1 MTDFDPDSELE
12 LEEEEEESAPE
23 QSSNRTFL
31 IVAIGLGGLFAVGMI
46 CVVLYI
52 FLVAPRQQAA
62 NATQVAS
69 RNAANTQVAI
79 DAALTANPITNTP
92 VPSDT
97 TPPTDTQAPS
107 ITDTPVIAA
116 GGTTDTATVT
126 NTSGPT
132 FTPSRT
138 PTAAQQQPGL
148 SGGAGT
154 GTPTRVT
161 GAGNTDTVTPTPSRT
176 SAQAGTTTTPT
187 GTSATGG
194 GAGLELTATA
204 AALPNTGFADEV
216 GGPGLFIAAIV
227 LVAVVF
233 VVRRLRLQNS

>member
-12 LEEEEEESAPE
+12 PEEEEEESAPE

-31 IVAIGLGGLFAVGMI
+31 IVAIGLGGLFVVGMI
-46 CVVLYI
+46 CIGLYI
-52 FLVAPRQQAA
+52 FLVAPRQQATS
-62 NATQVAS
+62 ATQVAAI
-69 RNAANTQVAI
+69 NATNTQVAI

-97 TPPTDTQAPS
+97 TPPTDTEVPS
-107 ITDTPVIAA
+107 ITDTPVIAP
-116 GGTTDTATVT
+116 GGTTDTATAT

-138 PTAAQQQPGL
+138 PTAAQQQPGP

-154 GTPTRVT
+154 GTPTRVVSVG
-161 GAGNTDTVTPTPSRT
+161 GATVTPTFTRT
-176 SAQAGTTTTPT
+176 ATRT
-187 GTSATGG
+187 GTAATSTESSIGG
-194 GAGLELTATA
+194 GGQTPSPT
-204 AALPNTGFADEV
+204 ALPNTGFADEV

>member
-12 LEEEEEESAPE
+12 PEEEEEESAPE

-31 IVAIGLGGLFAVGMI
+31 IVAIGLGGLFVVGMI
-46 CVVLYI
+46 CIGLYL

-62 NATQVAS
+62 SATQVAAI
-69 RNAANTQVAI
+69 NATNTQVAI

-92 VPSDT
+92 VPSFT
-97 TPPTDTQAPS
+97 VPPTDTEAPL
-107 ITDTPVIAA
+107 ITDTPVIPPV
-116 GGTTDTATVT
+116 GGPTDTATVT

-132 FTPSRT
+132 LTPSRT
-138 PTAAQQQPGL
+138 PTAAQQQPGQ

-154 GTPTRVT
+154 GTPTRVAGIG
-161 GAGNTDTVTPTPSRT
+161 GATVTPTFTR
-176 SAQAGTTTTPT
+176 TPT
-187 GTSATGG
+187 RTGTAATSTESIFGG
-194 GAGLELTATA
+194 GGQTPSPT
-204 AALPNTGFADEV
+204 ALPNTGFADEV

>member
-12 LEEEEEESAPE
+12 PEEEEEESAPE

-31 IVAIGLGGLFAVGMI
+31 IVAIGLGGLFLVGMI
-46 CVVLYI
+46 CIGLYI
-52 FLVAPRQQAA
+52 GLVAPRQQDAS
-62 NATQVAS
+62 ATRVAEI
-69 RNAANTQVAI
+69 NAANTQVAI

-92 VPSDT
+92 VPSFT
-97 TPPTDTQAPS
+97 VPPTDTEAPS
-107 ITDTPVIAA
+107 ITNTPVIAP
-116 GGTTDTATVT
+116 GGPTDTATVT

-154 GTPTRVT
+154 GTPTRVVGVG
-161 GAGNTDTVTPTPSRT
+161 GATVTPTFTRTAT
-176 SAQAGTTTTPT
+176 SAGTAA
-187 GTSATGG
+187 TSTEDIFGG
-194 GAGLELTATA
+194 GAGVTASPT
-204 AALPNTGFADEV
+204 ALPNTGFADEV
-216 GGPGLFIAAIV
+216 GGPGLFIAALV

>member
-31 IVAIGLGGLFAVGMI
+31 IVAIGLGGLFLVGMI
-46 CVVLYI
+46 CIGLYI

-62 NATQVAS
+62 EATRVAAINAT
-69 RNAANTQVAI
+69 NTQVPI

-107 ITDTPVIAA
+107 ITDTPVIAV

-161 GAGNTDTVTPTPSRT
+161 GVDTVTPTPSRT
-176 SAQAGTTTTPT
+176 PTQAGGTAGP
-187 GTSATGG
+187 TSATASGG

>member
-1 MTDFDPDSELE
+1 TDFDPDSELE
-12 LEEEEEESAPE
+12 PEEEEEESAPE

-31 IVAIGLGGLFAVGMI
+31 IVAIGLGGLFVVGMI
-46 CVVLYI
+46 CIGLYI
-52 FLVAPRQQAA
+52 WLVAPRQQAA

-154 GTPTRVT
+154 GTPTRVVGVG
-161 GAGNTDTVTPTPSRT
+161 GATVTPTFTRT
-176 SAQAGTTTTPT
+176 AT
-187 GTSATGG
+187 GTGTAATSTESSTGG
-194 GAGLELTATA
+194 GGQTPSPT
-204 AALPNTGFADEV
+204 ALPNTGFADEV

>member
-12 LEEEEEESAPE
+12 PEEEEEESAPE

-31 IVAIGLGGLFAVGMI
+31 IVSIGLGGLFIVGMI
-46 CVVLYI
+46 CIGLYI
-52 FLVAPRQQAA
+52 WLVAPRQQGG
-62 NATQVAS
+62 NATQVAAI
-69 RNAANTQVAI
+69 NATNTQVAI

-97 TPPTDTQAPS
+97 TPPTNTEVPA
-107 ITDTPVIAA
+107 ITNTPVIAP
-116 GGTTDTATVT
+116 GGPTDTATVT

-154 GTPTRVT
+154 GTPTRVSGGT
-161 GAGNTDTVTPTPSRT
+161 TTVAGIGGATVTPTFTRTAT
-176 SAQAGTTTTPT
+176 SAAP
-187 GTSATGG
+187 SGG
-194 GAGLELTATA
+194 GAGQDLTPT
-204 AALPNTGFADEV
+204 ALPNTGFADEV

>member
-12 LEEEEEESAPE
+12 PEEEEEESTPE

-31 IVAIGLGGLFAVGMI
+31 IVAIGLGGLFVVGMI
-46 CVVLYI
+46 CIGLYI
-52 FLVAPRQQAA
+52 WLVAPRQQAA

-154 GTPTRVT
+154 GTPTRVVGVG
-161 GAGNTDTVTPTPSRT
+161 GATVTPTFTRT
-176 SAQAGTTTTPT
+176 AT
-187 GTSATGG
+187 GTGTAATSTESSTGG
-194 GAGLELTATA
+194 GGQTPSPT
-204 AALPNTGFADEV
+204 ALPNTGFADEV

>member
-31 IVAIGLGGLFAVGMI
+31 IVAIGLGGLFVVGMI
-46 CVVLYI
+46 CIGLYI

-62 NATQVAS
+62 EATRVAAINAT
-69 RNAANTQVAI
+69 NTQVPI

-97 TPPTDTQAPS
+97 PPPTDTQAPS
-107 ITDTPVIAA
+107 ITNTPVIAA

-132 FTPSRT
+132 LTPSRT
-138 PTAAQQQPGL
+138 PTAAQQQPGP

-154 GTPTRVT
+154 GTPTRVSGGT
-161 GAGNTDTVTPTPSRT
+161 TTVAGVSGATVTPTFTRT
-176 SAQAGTTTTPT
+176 ATGTT
-187 GTSATGG
+187 ATGG
-194 GAGLELTATA
+194 GTGPDASPT
-204 AALPNTGFADEV
+204 ALPNTGFADEV